1 MGIKYDVICK
11 NGSYTD
17 KTGNEKTKWMKVG
30 VCMDTKQGG
39 LAIKLE
45 SLPVSFDG
53 WLSLAEPK
61 VRDNFTPRGND
72 EMPKSRN
79 LADMESDVP
88 F

>member
-1 MGIKYDVICK
+1 MAIKYDVITK
-11 NGSYTD
+11 NGSYKD
-17 KTGNEKTKWMKVG
+17 KNGEEKTRWLKVG

-45 SLPVSFDG
+45 SLPVSGFDG

-61 VRDNFTPRGND
+61 VKDSFTPRGND
-72 EMPKSRN
+72 EMPKAS
-79 LADMESDVP
+79 LSDIDSDIP

>member
-1 MGIKYDVICK
+1 MAIKYDVITK
-11 NGSYTD
+11 NGSYTKD
-17 KTGNEKTKWMKVG
+17 GVEKTRWLKVG

-45 SLPVSFDG
+45 SLPVSNFDG

-61 VRDNFTPRGND
+61 QKEGFTPRGND
-72 EMPKSRN
+72 EMPKT
-79 LADMESDVP
+79 ADSLDDDIP

>member
-1 MGIKYDVICK
+1 MAIKYDVICK

-17 KTGNEKTKWMKVG
+17 KTGSEKTKWMKVG

-53 WLSLAEPK
+53 WLSLAEPRAK
-61 VRDNFTPRGND
+61 DNFTPRGND
-72 EMPKSRN
+72 EMPKTASWMTQFR
-79 LADMESDVP
+79 SKQ
-88 F
+88 

>member
-1 MGIKYDVICK
+1 MIRYDVICK

-17 KTGNEKTKWMKVG
+17 KTGTEKTKWMKVG

-39 LAIKLE
+39 LAVKIE
-45 SLPVSFDG
+45 SLPVGFDG
-53 WLSLAEPK
+53 WLSLAEPRAK
-61 VRDNFTPRGND
+61 DNFTPRGND
-72 EMPKSRN
+72 EMPRSKN

>member
-17 KTGNEKTKWMKVG
+17 KTGAEKTKWLKVG
-30 VCMDTKQGG
+30 VCMDTKSGA

-45 SLPVSFDG
+45 SLPVQFDG
-53 WLSLAEPK
+53 WLSLAEPRDK
-61 VRDNFTPRGND
+61 DNFKPRGSDELSKSND
-72 EMPKSRN
+72 
-79 LADMESDVP
+79 DFGDVP